1 MIEMDSGF
9 NSNFWLKIDSGRIL
23 SIITNDY
30 KAIKTSKVN
39 PSTPQHKCSGLLKVD
54 LEQWSSRRRV
64 SLSKNLFNGYDSP
77 IS

>member
-1 MIEMDSGF
+1 MIGMDSGF
-9 NSNFWLKIDSGRIL
+9 NSNFSLKIDSGRVL

-30 KAIKTSKVN
+30 KAIKTSKV
-39 PSTPQHKCSGLLKVD
+39 
-54 LEQWSSRRRV
+54 